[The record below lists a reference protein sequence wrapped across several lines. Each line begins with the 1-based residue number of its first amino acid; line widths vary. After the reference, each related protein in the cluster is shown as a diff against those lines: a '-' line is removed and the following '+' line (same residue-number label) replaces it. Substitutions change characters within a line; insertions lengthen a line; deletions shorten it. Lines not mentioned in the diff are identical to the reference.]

1 MMLFFTHTEERFEC
15 EMAEKTS
22 AFGGTNYYRFL
33 SGVVAGCDV
42 MCLRDP
48 FCNAAAVV
56 TSSLDESEIG
66 CYTYKHEMYTD
77 ESRTGSTFWE
87 QQCPSM
93 SYHIQNESLKCKMY
107 FSRYLLSIRSPLF
120 NHDFTHE
127 VHRFIQISLCSF
139 AHL

>member
-1 MMLFFTHTEERFEC
+1 MSFFTHTEERFEC

-22 AFGGTNYYRFL
+22 VFGGTNYYRFL
-33 SGVVAGCDV
+33 SGVEAGCDV

-56 TSSLDESEIG
+56 TSSLDNSEVG
-66 CYTYKHEMYTD
+66 CYMYKPKMYTD

-93 SYHIQNESLKCKMY
+93 SYYIQNQFKMQNV
-107 FSRYLLSIRSPLF
+107 FFTVFAVSKVSI
-120 NHDFTHE
+120 
-127 VHRFIQISLCSF
+127 I
-139 AHL
+139 